1 MNPTRLRSAML
12 GILFPDPAVPLALA
26 MRSLGADE
34 AWACFEA
41 GHRSIPAPLLDRW
54 GRLDPQS
61 LAAAARRSGARI
73 IVPSDDEWPQQ
84 LDALGAARPWA
95 LWVRGESLPSNADSR
110 SVAIVGAR
118 SCTGYGE
125 RVASEF
131 GAELARAGVP
141 VISGGAYGIDAAA
154 HRGALAGEGP
164 TVAVLACGVD
174 VAYPP
179 AHAALFERIC
189 ATGSIVSEAPPGAHP
204 TKPAFLVR
212 NRLIAALSYGTVVV
226 EARHRS
232 GAFSTYAHARALD
245 RVLMAVPGPIDSP
258 ESAGTNRVLQ
268 EDAQLV
274 ASAADVL
281 GLIAPLDTLDFDVE
295 AQERREW
302 DELGPHERLIHE
314 AMPARAALTID
325 ALLARLPEP
334 LPLAVVMSAL
344 AALAAREVVGEEPDG
359 RWRRLRPLR
368 GAAA

>member
-12 GILFPDPAVPLALA
+12 GMIFPDPAVPLALA

-34 AWACFEA
+34 AWACFGA
-41 GHRSIPAPLLDRW
+41 GHRSIPEPLLARW
-54 GRLDPQS
+54 AQLDPH
-61 LAAAARRSGARI
+61 AVAARAQRAGARI
-73 IVPSDDEWPQQ
+73 VVPSDDEWPPQ
-84 LDALGAARPWA
+84 LDALGPARPWA
-95 LWVRGESLPSNADSR
+95 LWVRGEPLPSIADSR
-110 SVAIVGAR
+110 AVAIVGAR
-118 SCTGYGE
+118 SCTAYGE

-154 HRGALAGEGP
+154 HRGALAGEGH

-179 AHAALFERIC
+179 AHAALFDRIC
-189 ATGSIVSEAPPGAHP
+189 STGSLVSEAPPGAHP

-212 NRLIAALSYGTVVV
+212 NRLIAALAYGTVVV

-232 GAFSTYAHARALD
+232 GAFSTFAHARAMD

-274 ASAADVL
+274 TSAADVL
-281 GLIAPLDTLDFDVE
+281 GLIAPLDTLDFTAG

-302 DELGPHERLIHE
+302 DELGAQERVVHE

-325 ALLARLPEP
+325 ALFARLPEP
-334 LPLAVVMSAL
+334 LGLAEVMGAL
-344 AALAAREVVGEEPDG
+344 ASLAARGVVGEEPDG